1 MASVKVPTGTREVF
15 MKIIIEVK
23 GTETLSRIAD
33 FGNHLNALE
42 HNPNDMDQM
51 FRVTGFDDVIES
63 IDKEW

>member
-1 MASVKVPTGTREVF
+1 

-23 GTETLSRIAD
+23 GTATLSRIAD

>member
-1 MASVKVPTGTREVF
+1 MR
-15 MKIIIEVK
+15 IIIEIK
-23 GTETLSRIAD
+23 PTAKLSRIAD

-42 HNPNDMDQM
+42 HNPDDMDQM